1 MIENMYKNRLSMVIN
16 DEHDKLKE
24 IFERMDARSEISNA
38 LSMKKS
44 KADPADRRTRNG
56 SQMLA
61 DDEAFN
67 LDLTKLRHH

>member
-1 MIENMYKNRLSMVIN
+1 MIENMYKNRLSIVIN

-44 KADPADRRTRNG
+44 KVDGERRTRNG

-61 DDEAFN
+61 DE
-67 LDLTKLRHH
+67 